1 VKAVALSDGASF
13 TNIEQFYKLRE
24 KPVKR
29 LMGNPLKTGSC
40 RAWLKSRHEIDSQRE
55 FYK

>member
-1 VKAVALSDGASF
+1 VKAVALSDRASF
-13 TNIEQFYKLRE
+13 ANIEPLYRLRE

-29 LMGNPLKTGSC
+29 LMGNPLKTGSY
-40 RAWLKSRHEIDSQRE
+40 RAWLKPGHEFDSHRE